1 MKASKKHLQ
10 SHQMSL
16 NMYDR
21 KLADTLISASVL
33 ILSTIIKWII
43 FMNWIIL
50 LTLRIMTE
58 NS

>member
-16 NMYDR
+16 NIYDR
-21 KLADTLISASVL
+21 KLAGTLISASVL
-33 ILSTIIKWII
+33 ILSTIIIWII